1 MIPTDS
7 SSNNQ
12 MIVLPII
19 HNLGR
24 LKKIRP
30 KRPTKI
36 GRNDP
41 GPKRPRPKRPRPKQ
55 PRAETTQG
63 RNDWADAGLCLF
75 YKIIHGIV
83 AVLLPDHVQYSDR
96 VSRYYHSMTFRQV
109 SSFRDYY
116 KYSFFSLSIVQ
127 WNAFP
132 ESVAYLL
139 IFEAFK
145 TAAAVCS
152 MHTHRSMFVC
162 LFFSDFR

>member
-1 MIPTDS
+1 
-7 SSNNQ
+7 
-12 MIVLPII
+12 MIVLPVTR
-19 HNLGR
+19 NLGG

-41 GPKRPRPKRPRPKQ
+41 GPKRPRPKQ

-83 AVLLPDHVQYSDR
+83 AVPLPDHVQYST

-152 MHTHRSMFVC
+152 MHTHRSMFDC

>member
-1 MIPTDS
+1 
-7 SSNNQ
+7 
-12 MIVLPII
+12 MIVLPVIR
-19 HNLGR
+19 NLGG

-36 GRNDP
+36 GR
-41 GPKRPRPKRPRPKQ
+41 RHRAETTQ
-55 PRAETTQG
+55 AETTQG
-63 RNDWADAGLCLF
+63 RNDSGPKRLWADAGLCLF

-83 AVLLPDHVQYSDR
+83 AVPLPDHVQYSDR

-162 LFFSDFR
+162 LFFSDFRWTQLFYSVICF